1 MNENCFRCQY
11 TNGTQCRILNL
22 QESSPYHNLAYAKKQ
37 TNGSR
42 ESASLLEVNHQLQPQ
57 IHQTRVRKTGAI
69 RPPTLNVQPE
79 GPHVQLT
86 PGGPHVQLTP
96 AVSEIVLHR

>member
-1 MNENCFRCQY
+1 MKLNV
-11 TNGTQCRILNL
+11 ILINL

-42 ESASLLEVNHQLQPQ
+42 ESASLLENNHQLQPQ

-69 RPPTLNVQPE
+69 RPPSLNIQSE

-86 PGGPHVQLTP
+86 PGGPAPKCSTEPYLKE
-96 AVSEIVLHR
+96 VSRRRSVHIQYT